1 MVPPMPASPHNA
13 TALGDHSGRIGAR
26 LRPLGSFDEL
36 GGAQDRAAI
45 WLLKCLRRLGY
56 YNAILPLSNIAATL
70 VKKISSCYL
79 PMR

>member
-1 MVPPMPASPHNA
+1 MRPPSVITAGEIVPQ
-13 TALGDHSGRIGAR
+13 
-26 LRPLGSFDEL
+26 LRPLGSFEKL